1 VTVEIMEQAET
12 EERRMSKATVGE
24 LQAEFET
31 LLNHPTQ
38 ESARALLPSGAII
51 RGEPSISL
59 AGGYERYTAVI
70 RCNPGEPGNLY
81 LKAYEITGEVPLS
94 ESRLKKARPNSL
106 AGRTSQMSCFAQ
118 VSTLLSTR
126 AIGISTTELALRFG
140 SIQNRVAVI
149 ASSWSQIGKSP
160 AGQDEASQSHTFSS
174 LQFMGNCL

>member
-94 ESRLKKARPNSL
+94 ESRLKKSSSEFIGWSDQPDELFRSSFDFTIYEGDWDQYYGARIEVWFNPEQGGSDRKLMESNWKI
-106 AGRTSQMSCFAQ
+106 AG
-118 VSTLLSTR
+118 
-126 AIGISTTELALRFG
+126 
-140 SIQNRVAVI
+140 
-149 ASSWSQIGKSP
+149 WSR
-160 AGQDEASQSHTFSS
+160 
-174 LQFMGNCL
+174 